1 MTGAAGPDSVAGP
14 DAATRRDSA
23 GLSRLSGRYTVI
35 TGGNSGIGAATARL
49 FATEGA
55 RGIAILDIEIPG
67 VDFGAVA
74 ESLRREHGVDAIAV
88 PCDVAQPD
96 EVRAAFAQVIER
108 FGRIDVLV
116 NSAGVLD
123 FNASV
128 LRTDDGLWD
137 RTVAINQSGVFFC
150 CREALLQMEK
160 QGRGA
165 IVNVSSVAGIAGNS
179 GAAYSSSKHAV
190 VGLTKNI
197 AIQCVGT
204 GIRCNV
210 VCPGPTR
217 TRMTELREDECGED
231 GLPRDP
237 RFDHEFAR
245 ICRRHVDP
253 SVGLLDPEDQAK
265 AILFFASD
273 DAAAITGQ
281 WIQVD
286 KGFY

>member
-1 MTGAAGPDSVAGP
+1 
-14 DAATRRDSA
+14 
-23 GLSRLSGRYTVI
+23 VI

-137 RTVAINQSGVFFC
+137 RTVAIN
-150 CREALLQMEK
+150 LLQMEK

-165 IVNVSSVAGIAGNS
+165 IVNVSSVAGIAGTS